1 MRPGKIP
8 PAKNGRWAMQNRKVK
23 ELMVPLEEYATVSEE
38 SSLYEAVLA
47 LEQAQAKFRKDRY
60 KHRAILVYDK
70 NRNIVGKL
78 SQLDVIKG
86 LELGYKNLDLSGV
99 KHTGFSPEFI
109 RSLIKT
115 YDLWSKPLDEI
126 CRKAPS
132 IKVKEVMH
140 TPTEGE
146 YVREDATLDEAIHQL
161 VVGKHQSL
169 LVTTGDKIVGILR
182 LTDVFLEIGEVM
194 KACRV

>member
-1 MRPGKIP
+1 
-8 PAKNGRWAMQNRKVK
+8 MQTRKVK

-47 LEQAQAKFRKDRY
+47 LEEAQDKFRKDRY
-60 KHRAILVYDK
+60 THRAILVYDK

-86 LELGYKNLDLSGV
+86 LESGYKNLDLSGV

-115 YDLWSKPLDEI
+115 YDLWSKPLEEV

-132 IKVKEVMH
+132 IKVKEIMY

-146 YVREDATLDEAIHQL
+146 YVREDATLNEAIHQL
-161 VVGKHQSL
+161 VMGKHQSL
-169 LVTTGDKIVGILR
+169 LVTTGEKIVGILR

>member
-1 MRPGKIP
+1 
-8 PAKNGRWAMQNRKVK
+8 MQTRKVK

-47 LEQAQAKFRKDRY
+47 LEEAQNRFRKDRY
-60 KHRAILVYDK
+60 HHRAILVYDK

-86 LELGYKNLDLSGV
+86 LESGYKNLDLSGV

-132 IKVKEVMH
+132 IKVKEVMY

-161 VVGKHQSL
+161 VMGKHQSL
-169 LVTTGDKIVGILR
+169 LVTAGEKIVGILR

>member
-1 MRPGKIP
+1 MK
-8 PAKNGRWAMQNRKVK
+8 ATKVK

-47 LEQAQAKFRKDRY
+47 LEEAQERFQKDTY
-60 KHRAILVYDK
+60 KHRAILVYDENK
-70 NRNIVGKL
+70 NIVGKL

-86 LELGYKNLDLSGV
+86 LEAGYKHLDLSSV
-99 KHTGFSPEFI
+99 KHTGFSPEFM
-109 RSLIKT
+109 RSLIKA
-115 YDLWSKPLDEI
+115 YDLWSKPLEEI

-132 IKVKEVMH
+132 IKVKDVMY

-146 YVREDATLDEAIHQL
+146 YVREEANLDEAIHQL
-161 VVGKHQSL
+161 VMGKHQSL
-169 LVTTGDKIVGILR
+169 LVTRGDKIVGILR
-182 LTDVFLEIGEVM
+182 LTDVFKEIGEVM

>member
-1 MRPGKIP
+1 V
-8 PAKNGRWAMQNRKVK
+8 AKPLTQEAQEVSMKSRKVK
-23 ELMVPLEEYATVSEE
+23 DLMVPLEEYATVSED

-47 LEQAQAKFRKDRY
+47 LEEAQNRFGKDRY

-70 NRNIVGKL
+70 NEKVVGKL

-86 LELGYKNLDLSGV
+86 LEAGYKRLELKGV
-99 KHTGFSPEFI
+99 SHTGFSPEFI
-109 RSLIKT
+109 KSLIKQ
-115 YDLWSKPLDEI
+115 YGLWSKPLEEI
-126 CRKAPS
+126 CTKAAD
-132 IKVKEVMH
+132 IKVKDVMY

-161 VVGKHQSL
+161 VMGKHQSL
-169 LVTTGDKIVGILR
+169 LVASQNRIVGILR
-182 LTDVFLEIGEVM
+182 LTDVFMEVCDLV